1 MGTWDQNERE
11 SAEWTWKR
19 SAAFHQQSKVVTSK
33 PCLGEIKTSE
43 EQKYA
48 HSGYGSVTVCVTCAS
63 FYTAVVVPVL
73 LTPVSLME
81 TNPEEKS
88 CQQKGVLLKD

>member
-1 MGTWDQNERE
+1 MEEKRGFS
-11 SAEWTWKR
+11 SAVKG
-19 SAAFHQQSKVVTSK
+19 ASK
-33 PCLGEIKTSE
+33 PCLGKIKTSE

-48 HSGYGSVTVCVTCAS
+48 HPGYGNVTVYVTCAS

-88 CQQKGVLLKD
+88 SQQKGALLKGWAAQYMFFCSPD